1 MTGRRSAERVAA
13 AAIAVAVGAG
23 LAAPGRAAADPY
35 GEPPPER
42 DGFLVGAG
50 LGPALFLGAGE
61 EMDELQGIG
70 GDLNLRIGTTAGE
83 RLLWLIELQTGGY
96 VIEVTSDVAEPDSTY
111 NALATLTVGGQ
122 LYVRD
127 ALWLRGGVGLAGFAE
142 QEGRSGPEVPGS
154 RRGGLGLT
162 SGIGYDFFRR
172 RNVAMSIEGVSALGL
187 FRQGALGRGAMLLAI
202 TFY

>member
-1 MTGRRSAERVAA
+1 MAGRQSAALLAA
-13 AAIAVAVGAG
+13 AALAAG
-23 LAAPGRAAADPY
+23 LAAGLTAPGRAAADPY

-42 DGFLVGAG
+42 EGFLVGAG
-50 LGPALFLGAGE
+50 VGPALFLGAGE

-70 GDLNLRIGTTAGE
+70 GDLSLRVGTSAGD

-96 VIEVTSDVAEPDSTY
+96 LIEVTSNEVGNDTTY

-154 RRGGLGLT
+154 RRGGIGLT

-187 FRQGALGRGAMLLAI
+187 FRQGVLGRSAMLLAI